1 MATTSTSDRHERQ
14 PQEHGGSLLTVLV
27 ALGANALI
35 AVAKSVAALLTGS
48 ASMVA
53 EAAHSWADTGNE
65 ALLLVAE
72 RTAAR
77 DPDLAHPLGYGRAA
91 YVWSMV
97 AAFGLFTAGSI
108 LSVMHGIAALGDQ
121 GPGEDYL
128 VAYVVLAVAFVL
140 EGLSFVQALRQTRQG
155 AARMQVRPLRFVL
168 DTSQTTL
175 RAVFFEDAAALLG
188 ILLAAGGLVLHEVT
202 GDALWDA
209 LGSILVG
216 LLLGV
221 VAVLLI
227 VRNGQFLVG
236 QVAAPLTRRRVLTA
250 LLEDPEIE
258 RVTFA
263 HMEYVGP
270 SRIFVIA
277 AVDLVEDDP
286 ESLLQGRLQAAEDRL
301 HADPLIARAV
311 LSLAEPGQ
319 APLGVDD

>member
-1 MATTSTSDRHERQ
+1 MATTET
-14 PQEHGGSLLTVLV
+14 QEEEQHGGGSMLTVLI
-27 ALGANALI
+27 ALAANALI
-35 AVAKSVAALLTGS
+35 AAAKTVAALLTGS

-65 ALLLVAE
+65 SLLLVAE
-72 RTAAR
+72 RRAAKE
-77 DPDLAHPLGYGRAA
+77 PDATHPLGYGRAA

-108 LSVMHGIAALGDQ
+108 LSVMHGISALQDE
-121 GPGEDYL
+121 GPGGDYL
-128 VAYVVLAVAFVL
+128 VAYSVLAVAFVL
-140 EGLSFVQALRQTRQG
+140 EGVSFVQAVRQTRAG
-155 AARMQVRPLRFVL
+155 AAKMQMRPMRFVL

-175 RAVFFEDAAALLG
+175 RAVFFEDAAALIG

-202 GDALWDA
+202 GDAVWDA
-209 LGSILVG
+209 VGSILVG
-216 LLLGV
+216 VLLGV

-227 VRNGQFLVG
+227 VRNGQFLIG
-236 QVAAPLTRRRVLTA
+236 QVVAPLTRRRVLAA

-277 AVDLVEDDP
+277 AVDLVQDDR
-286 ESLLQGRLQAAEDRL
+286 ESVLQGRLQAAEDRL

-311 LSLAEPGQ
+311 LSLSEPGEQ
-319 APLGVDD
+319 ALSVDD

>member
-1 MATTSTSDRHERQ
+1 MATTGTKKEQ
-14 PQEHGGSLLTVLV
+14 QHGGGSTLTVVL
-27 ALGANALI
+27 ALAANAL
-35 AVAKSVAALLTGS
+35 VAAAKTVAALLTGS

-65 ALLLVAE
+65 SLLLVAE
-72 RTAAR
+72 RKAAKA
-77 DPDLAHPLGYGRAA
+77 PDTAHPLGYGRAA

-108 LSVMHGIAALGDQ
+108 LSVMHGISALREE
-121 GPGEDYL
+121 GPGGDYL

-140 EGLSFVQALRQTRQG
+140 EGVSFVQALRQTRAG
-155 AARMQVRPLRFVL
+155 AAKMQMRPMRFVL

-175 RAVFFEDAAALLG
+175 RAVFFEDAAALVG

-202 GDALWDA
+202 GDAVWDA
-209 LGSILVG
+209 VGSILVG
-216 LLLGV
+216 VLLGV

-227 VRNGQFLVG
+227 VRNGQFLIG
-236 QVAAPLTRRRVLTA
+236 QVVAPLTRRRVLAA

-277 AVDLVEDDP
+277 AVDLVQDDR
-286 ESLLQGRLQAAEDRL
+286 ESALQGRLQAAEDRL

-311 LSLAEPGQ
+311 LSLSEPGEQ
-319 APLGVDD
+319 ALSVDD

>member
-1 MATTSTSDRHERQ
+1 MATTKAEENGRTEEQHA
-14 PQEHGGSLLTVLV
+14 GGSLLTVLI

-72 RTAAR
+72 RKAVKE
-77 DPDLAHPLGYGRAA
+77 PDASHPLGYGRAA
-91 YVWSMV
+91 YVWSMI

-108 LSVMHGIAALGDQ
+108 LSVMHGISALGDE

-128 VAYVVLAVAFVL
+128 VAYAVLAVAFVL
-140 EGLSFVQALRQTRQG
+140 EGISFVQALRQTRRS
-155 AARMQVRPLRFVL
+155 AARMRMRPLRFVL

-175 RAVFFEDAAALLG
+175 RAVFFEDAAALVG

-202 GDALWDA
+202 GDAAWDA
-209 LGSILVG
+209 VGSILVG

-236 QVAAPLTRRRVLTA
+236 QVAAPLTRRRVLAA
-250 LLEDPEIE
+250 LLDDPEIE

-277 AVDLVEDDP
+277 AVDLVADDR
-286 ESLLQGRLQAAEDRL
+286 ESVLQGRLQAAEDRL

-311 LSLAEPGQ
+311 LSLAAPGDT
-319 APLGVDD
+319 PLGVDD

>member
-1 MATTSTSDRHERQ
+1 M
-14 PQEHGGSLLTVLV
+14 LTVLI

-35 AVAKSVAALLTGS
+35 AVAKTAAALLTGS

-53 EAAHSWADTGNE
+53 ESAHSWADTGNE

-72 RTAAR
+72 RKAGKE
-77 DPDLAHPLGYGRAA
+77 PDLAHPLGYGRAA
-91 YVWSMV
+91 YVWSMI

-108 LSVMHGIAALGDQ
+108 LSVMHGISALQDE

-128 VAYVVLAVAFVL
+128 VAYSVLAVAFVL
-140 EGLSFVQALRQTRQG
+140 EGVSFVQALRQTRAG
-155 AARMQVRPLRFVL
+155 AAKLAMRPLRFVL

-188 ILLAAGGLVLHEVT
+188 ILLAAGGLALHEVT
-202 GDALWDA
+202 GEAVWDA
-209 LGSILVG
+209 VGSILVG
-216 LLLGV
+216 VLLGL

-236 QVAAPLTRRRVLTA
+236 QVVAPFTRRRVLSA
-250 LLEDPEIE
+250 LLDDPEIE
-258 RVTFA
+258 QVTFA

-277 AVDLVEDDP
+277 AVDLVADDR
-286 ESLLQGRLQAAEDRL
+286 ESVLRGRLQAVEDRL
-301 HADPLIARAV
+301 HEDPLITRAV
-311 LSLAEPGQ
+311 LSLSAPGEG
-319 APLGVDD
+319 PLGTDD